1 MVTVVNLT
9 RPTTVAWYRVSLQ
22 LDTTVNEKQA
32 LTILQNAANK
42 ALNDGHVNSFPPPT
56 ARISAVSNG
65 RITFTTSF
73 TLPPERLSE
82 TAIHQILMNSLMFLK
97 IADISVISLAHQTKI
112 ISQDHLASSKPVE
125 QIELLARVRALSL
138 LPFFF
143 FIPPDDLMLLA
154 QTTAVRKVSKNAEI
168 FKKGDDAQS
177 MFVVLEGSFQVIL
190 DDDGKQLTVANI
202 WPGEYFGEMSL
213 FTGAPRSATIVAQ
226 NDSTVIEIGKKTV
239 EGLFNSHPSFANTIA
254 NIIEERM
261 AINSKKI
268 TEENNAV
275 QSTAKTSIGLLTSI
289 KSFFNL

>member
-1 MVTVVNLT
+1 
-9 RPTTVAWYRVSLQ
+9 
-22 LDTTVNEKQA
+22 
-32 LTILQNAANK
+32 
-42 ALNDGHVNSFPPPT
+42 
-56 ARISAVSNG
+56 
-65 RITFTTSF
+65 
-73 TLPPERLSE
+73 
-82 TAIHQILMNSLMFLK
+82 MFLK